1 MRAYYFAAS
10 PTHQQHCEAPGS
22 AEDGCPGA
30 KLPGRGARSPH
41 SSSHHRALPQP
52 HSSPA
57 TRRAFPPSRLGEQPA
72 PLAMQWGCPGR
83 PHSALQGQPAGGALR
98 SGLYLLLAGGG
109 RANRCQRSHVGRRHP
124 PPPRP
129 APGVAAGPPAGL
141 LAGAACRL
149 LGERC
154 NVPQRLLFQTGRCRS
169 RE

>member
-1 MRAYYFAAS
+1 MQPVRHTSSTVRLLALQRTAALG
-10 PTHQQHCEAPGS
+10 P
-22 AEDGCPGA
+22 GCPGGER
-30 KLPGRGARSPH
+30 GRLTSPPTTGRS
-41 SSSHHRALPQP
+41 RNR
-52 HSSPA
+52 SSPA
-57 TRRAFPPSRLGEQPA
+57 THRAFPPPRLGEQPA
-72 PLAMQWGCPGR
+72 PLATQWGCPGR
-83 PHSALQGQPAGGALR
+83 PHSALQRQPAGEALR
-98 SGLYLLLAGGG
+98 SGLYLLLPGS
-109 RANRCQRSHVGRRHP
+109 RCANRCQRSHVGGRQP